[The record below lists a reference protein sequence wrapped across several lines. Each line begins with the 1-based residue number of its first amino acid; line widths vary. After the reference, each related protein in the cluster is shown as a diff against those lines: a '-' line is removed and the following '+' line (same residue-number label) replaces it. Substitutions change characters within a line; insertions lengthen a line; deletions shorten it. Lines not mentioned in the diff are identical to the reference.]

1 MKTIND
7 FLPLAGILVKELSEQ
22 INLGN
27 IGLIEIEEK
36 IVEFINQIGHLLLKD
51 VVERIREPVIEN
63 HIMVDGKNAFYRN
76 MQNLRFRNRFGQEI
90 IRNRRAYSVE
100 GQSKGY
106 YPFDEK
112 IGMDKCWKYS
122 PLMTFL
128 QSLFGGCEPYSPASK
143 KLSKALGF
151 NISSTAIQN
160 NTELTGSRLEHHPFK
175 VIPENK
181 QNEECNVMVVEID
194 GTMSPQITQKEG
206 ITGRESLKLPTEYK
220 ECNIIAVQK
229 YKNDKKID
237 EWIGAQYG
245 PRKIFDNYA
254 HQVGLRMGQLKTEE
268 TVFIADGA
276 KHNWEIQLD
285 NFPGSTCILDFYHAT
300 EHLSTF
306 CELFK
311 NKKNGRKKYDIWYKM
326 LYDGEI
332 VQVLSEMKKS
342 LEEKIS
348 NTDEALK
355 HYNYFE
361 NNKSRMQY
369 DLYRE
374 KGFPIGSGLV
384 EGKCKLVVGKR
395 FKGNGMRWK
404 KADNEAVLKV
414 RLAVLNNTLDQA
426 FKPDPRMWEKAS

>member
-1 MKTIND
+1 MKTINE
-7 FLPLAGILVKELSEQ
+7 FLPLADILVKELSEQ
-22 INLGN
+22 INMGN
-27 IGLIEIEEK
+27 FGLKEAEEK
-36 IVEFINQIGHLLLKD
+36 IVEFINKIGHLLLED
-51 VVERIREPVIEN
+51 VVEAIKEPVLEN
-63 HIMVDGKNAFYRN
+63 HIILDGKNAFYKD

-90 IRNRRAYSVE
+90 IRSRRAYSVE

-106 YPFDEK
+106 YPLDEK
-112 IGMDKCWKYS
+112 FGMDKCWKYS
-122 PLMTFL
+122 PLMTYL

-160 NTELTGSRLEHHPFK
+160 NTELTGFRLEHHPFK
-175 VIPENK
+175 VIPEKK
-181 QNEECNVMVVEID
+181 QNEECDVMVVEID
-194 GTMSPQITQKEG
+194 GTMSPQIMQKEG
-206 ITGRESLKLPTEYK
+206 ITGRKSLKLPTEYK
-220 ECNIIAVQK
+220 ECNIIAIEK
-229 YKNDKKID
+229 YNNDKKID
-237 EWIGAQYG
+237 EWTGARYG
-245 PRKIFDNYA
+245 PRKIFDNYV
-254 HQVGLRMGQLKTEE
+254 HQSGLRMGQLKAKEI
-268 TVFIADGA
+268 VFIADGA

-285 NFPGSTCILDFYHAT
+285 NFPDSTCILDFYHAT
-300 EHLSTF
+300 EHLSDF

-311 NKKNGRKKYDIWYKM
+311 DKKIGRKQYDTWYEM
-326 LYDGEI
+326 LYEGEI
-332 VQVLSEMKKS
+332 LQVLSEMKKS

-348 NTDEALK
+348 NNDEALK

-414 RLAVLNNTLDQA
+414 RLAVLNNTLDQD
-426 FKPDPRMWEKAS
+426 FKPDPRIWKKAS

>member
-1 MKTIND
+1 MKTINE
-7 FLPLAGILVKELSEQ
+7 FLPLADILVKELSEQ
-22 INLGN
+22 INMGN
-27 IGLIEIEEK
+27 LVLKEAEEK
-36 IVEFINQIGHLLLKD
+36 IVEFINKIGHLLLED
-51 VVERIREPVIEN
+51 VVEAIKEPVLEN
-63 HIMVDGKNAFYRN
+63 HIILDGKNAFYKD

-90 IRNRRAYSVE
+90 IRSRRAYSVE

-106 YPFDEK
+106 YPLDEK
-112 IGMDKCWKYS
+112 LGMDKCWKYS
-122 PLMTFL
+122 PLMTYL

-160 NTELTGSRLEHHPFK
+160 NTELTGFRLEHHPFK
-175 VIPENK
+175 VIPEKK
-181 QNEECNVMVVEID
+181 QNEECDVMVVEID
-194 GTMSPQITQKEG
+194 GTMSPQIMQKEG
-206 ITGRESLKLPTEYK
+206 ITGRKSLKLPTEYK
-220 ECNIIAVQK
+220 ECNIIAIEK
-229 YKNDKKID
+229 YNNDKKID
-237 EWIGAQYG
+237 EWTGARYG
-245 PRKIFDNYA
+245 PRKIFDNYV
-254 HQVGLRMGQLKTEE
+254 HQSGLRMGQLKAKEI
-268 TVFIADGA
+268 VFIADGA

-285 NFPGSTCILDFYHAT
+285 NFPDSTCILDFYHAT
-300 EHLSTF
+300 EHLSDF

-311 NKKNGRKKYDIWYKM
+311 DKKIGRKQYDTWYEM
-326 LYDGEI
+326 LYEGEI
-332 VQVLSEMKKS
+332 LQVLSEMKKS

-348 NTDEALK
+348 NNDEALK

-426 FKPDPRMWEKAS
+426 FKPDPRIWKKAS